1 MSDDAFPRTLSICLR
16 TLSIISFKN
25 DRENEKKT
33 QISKSKKKKFKKK
46 KFKKKSCGSVPKHRD
61 KKSKYFLFRAQVLT

>member
-33 QISKSKKKKFKKK
+33 QISKSKKKKL
-46 KFKKKSCGSVPKHRD
+46 KKKSCGSVPKHRD